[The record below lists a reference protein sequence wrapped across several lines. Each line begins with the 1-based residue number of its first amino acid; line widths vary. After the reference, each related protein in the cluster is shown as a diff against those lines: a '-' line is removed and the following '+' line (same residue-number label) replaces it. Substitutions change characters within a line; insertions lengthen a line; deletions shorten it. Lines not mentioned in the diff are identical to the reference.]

1 MTTPACRYCTA
12 TLAELDSLMVHIR
25 DLEHSRVFLL
35 RDQTHRGRCIVLLK
49 QHARELFELAP
60 QVLAGFMQEVAQVAA
75 AIAKLGDCDKV
86 NYAIYGDLNEHIHM
100 HLVPKTRGGPNWGQA
115 FVLTQDAPL
124 ALPAAEFQATLQKLQ
139 RLLQTI

>member
-60 QVLAGFMQEVAQVAA
+60 EVLGGFMQEVAQVAA
-75 AIAKLGDCDKV
+75 AITQLGDCDKV
-86 NYAIYGDLNEHIHM
+86 NYAVYGDLNEHIHM

-124 ALPAAEFQATLQKLQ
+124 TLPAAEFQATLQKLQ
-139 RLLQTI
+139 QLLQAL